1 MSKSYEDQ
9 AAGLRRLMTSP
20 QPRILSIISAA
31 QTRQSRLM
39 TNLAA
44 SICCD
49 GSDVLIVQTK
59 PYATDVE
66 LKAPLVDFINEP
78 VDTEKMSIT
87 MPEGYS
93 MAALLHQNQDTLL
106 DDNTNNQLNL
116 LFSKLAMEFQIVL
129 VETALNEDQK
139 LPLKILNESQ
149 IVIQLTSQPED
160 IKQAYQIIKQ
170 IAFQHLASNIGK
182 RPPLGILVTETNE
195 AKAKLV
201 YQNISQVAKRYLK
214 LDLDFIGVIPQDES
228 LSSAAKLGRSVINV
242 FPMAQ
247 ATAAF
252 KSIAS
257 KLDYRT
263 NLPSNLPFSSN
274 SYPLYEGSI

>member
-20 QPRILSIISAA
+20 QPRVLSIISAA
-31 QTRQSRLM
+31 KTRQSRLM

-49 GSDVLIVQTK
+49 GSDVLIVQTR

-66 LKAPLVDFINEP
+66 LKAPLVDFINES
-78 VDTEKMSIT
+78 VDADKMSIT

-93 MAALLHQNQDTLL
+93 MAALLHQDQDTLL
-106 DDNTNNQLNL
+106 DDETSNQLNL
-116 LFSKLAMEFQIVL
+116 LFSNLAMEFQIVL
-129 VETALNEDQK
+129 VETALNKDQK
-139 LPLKILNESQ
+139 LPLKILNDSQ

-170 IAFQHLASNIGK
+170 IAFQHLASNIENQ
-182 RPPLGILVTETNE
+182 PLGILVTETNE

-263 NLPSNLPFSSN
+263 NLPSDLPFLSN